1 MPDHEHIQIQHMFAA
16 IEKIGIQINE
26 FQKEIN
32 LLKYEIDKTKQ
43 LNWLLNKKSK
53 EIDDKLLEIDAKIG
67 E

>member
-1 MPDHEHIQIQHMFAA
+1 MPNAEQIQLQHMITA
-16 IEKIGIQINE
+16 INEIGLQINE

-43 LNWLLNKKSK
+43 LNWMMNKKSK